1 MSIFV
6 GRLICGSSLLALAV
20 GVNGAFAQDPA
31 SISQS
36 PQQPTEQVAVD
47 DIIVTGTRLRRP
59 ANESAVPLQVLT
71 SEEITESGTTDLL
84 ESLETL
90 PGVSAGTSPTNSL
103 SAVHASG
110 LSTVNLRRLGSNRTL
125 TLVDGRRAI
134 SNSMSSDSVS
144 VDTIP
149 AGFVERLEVTTG
161 GSSAVYGTD
170 AIAGV
175 VNIILK
181 DDVEGLVID
190 SRVSTPFASG
200 GDELRLEATWG
211 TRFNDDRGYLMIGT
225 SYREE
230 AGIVADASR
239 PESIE
244 PVEFGIPSSDAF
256 ARESC
261 GPSARPGQR
270 CLLPDR
276 SGATPGG
283 VFDGDAW
290 FKDGRWYNDKSLRP
304 IDPTTG
310 TYDRGLNED
319 FNSDYD
325 GWNFRPGNSLAPD
338 RDILTVGV
346 HSTFDFTDRVTA
358 RFTAMYSDVDTSYI
372 TAPETIAD
380 DETYGVGP
388 GGLLDYY
395 EIGEILRTN
404 PLIPAAVEE
413 TRSGDLSFDRRMV
426 EVGNNA
432 RINSRETTRISADL
446 NGWLSDTLEWS
457 VYATYG
463 NFYQEQWNPNEINFA
478 KTKLALDVV
487 SNGAGGYQ
495 CRSAA
500 ARADG
505 CVPLNIFGEGSI
517 TPEAANYIRY
527 NAYGDQSRTQY
538 SAGALLRSDLVHLF
552 GVGMRWA
559 TGLEFRRDEQDVHGD
574 PDGDLVGGIDG
585 DPTTNDV
592 LVTSATVF
600 NSLQASADVTEA
612 FAEVDFELIPE
623 QLNLQFAARAADYS
637 TVGTILSYNA
647 GFRWNVFEDLGIR
660 AQYSRSQRAPNLTEF
675 YSELRP
681 DYDDLIDPC
690 EGLLP
695 DGSGLSPPRSV
706 GGSSVDLA
714 VVAANCLASP
724 GIQAFFRDPGY
735 VAGTR
740 FDAGTSAYGPNSG
753 NQDLTEETAD
763 TFTVGFVYQPSW
775 LNRNLSL
782 IVDYYEI
789 SISDVISQVSTQNT
803 VDLCYAS
810 TDFPN
815 NRFCDVITRNPSNG
829 QVVSVVNRVENL
841 NEQVVEG
848 IDASLNWRRIE
859 LGVPGRFDLDVRFSH
874 YFRDEESFFDLT
886 GELLTNDYLPYIGR
900 PTNELRAKVGYRLD
914 DVRVTWTATYEDGGV
929 DDPVNS
935 PNPGDLAYFALD
947 GQWFHRV
954 YFAYDFGPDENY
966 TFYAGMNNVFD
977 NIGPIYPTGTLGG
990 SSYNINGP
998 LNDVVGREIYF
1009 GLRAQF

>member
-1 MSIFV
+1 MSKLIT
-6 GRLICGSSLLALAV
+6 RLVCGSSFLALAM
-20 GVNGAFAQDPA
+20 GANAALAQDAMPVPQDPA
-31 SISQS
+31 Q
-36 PQQPTEQVAVD
+36 TTVD
-47 DIIVTGTRLRRP
+47 DIVVTGSRLRRP

-71 SEEITESGTTDLL
+71 TEEIAESGTTDLL
-84 ESLETL
+84 EILETL
-90 PGVSAGTSPTNSL
+90 PGVDEGTSPTNSL

-125 TLVDGRRAI
+125 TLIDGRRAI

-149 AGFVERLEVTTG
+149 AGFVKRLEVTTG

-175 VNIILK
+175 VNIIMR
-181 DDVEGLVID
+181 DDVEGFLFD

-200 GDELRLEATWG
+200 GDEFRVEGTWG
-211 TRFNDDRGYLMIGT
+211 RRYADDRGYLMIGT
-225 SYREE
+225 SYRDE
-230 AGIVADASR
+230 AGILADASR

-261 GPSARPGQR
+261 GPGALPGQR

-338 RDILTVGV
+338 RTITTVGL
-346 HSTFDFTDRVTA
+346 HTTYDFSPRIVGT
-358 RFTAMYSDVDTSYI
+358 FTAMYSDVDTHYI
-372 TAPETIAD
+372 TAAETIAD
-380 DETYGVGP
+380 DETYGYDP
-388 GGLLDYY
+388 TTGLLDTFT
-395 EIGEILRTN
+395 IGEIRRTN

-413 TRSGDLSFDRRMV
+413 TRSGDLSFDRRMI

-432 RINSRETTRISADL
+432 RINNRETTRISADVS
-446 NGWLSDTLEWS
+446 GRFSDALEWS
-457 VYATYG
+457 VYGTYG
-463 NFYQEQWNPNEINFA
+463 HFFQEQWNPNEINFA
-478 KTKLALDVV
+478 KTKWALDVV
-487 SNGAGGYQ
+487 SNGSGGYM
-495 CRSAA
+495 CASAV

-527 NAYGDQSRTQY
+527 NAYGHQSREQV
-538 SAGALLRSDLVHLF
+538 SFGGLVRSDLVDLF
-552 GVGMRWA
+552 GIGIRWA
-559 TGLEFRRDEQDVHGD
+559 AGLEYREDSQDIQGD

-592 LVTSATVF
+592 LVTSTTVF
-600 NSLQASADVTEA
+600 NSLKASADVTEA
-612 FAEVDFELIPE
+612 FVEVDFELIPDR
-623 QLNLQFAARAADYS
+623 LNLQFAARGADYS
-637 TVGTILSYNA
+637 TVGTIFSYNA
-647 GFRWNVFEDLGIR
+647 GVRWNVMEDLGLR
-660 AQYSRSQRAPNLTEF
+660 MQYSRSQRAPNLTEF
-675 YSELRP
+675 YSVERP

-695 DGSGLSPPRSV
+695 DGTGLSPPRSV

-714 VVAANCLASP
+714 VVAANCLADP
-724 GIQAFFRDPGY
+724 GIQSFFSDPGY

-740 FDAGTSAYGPNSG
+740 FDAGSSVYGPNSG
-753 NQDLTEETAD
+753 NQDLREETAD
-763 TFTVGFVYQPSW
+763 TFTFGFVYQPKW
-775 LNRNLSL
+775 LDRNLSL
-782 IVDYYEI
+782 IVDYYDI
-789 SISDVISQVSTQNT
+789 SISDVISEVSTQNT

-810 TDFPN
+810 DDYPA
-815 NRFCDVITRNPSNG
+815 NRFCDVITRNPTNG
-829 QVVSVVNRVENL
+829 QIVSVVNRVENL

-848 IDASLNWRRIE
+848 IDASLYWRRIE
-859 LGVPGRFDLDVRFSH
+859 LGTPGSFDLDVRYSH
-874 YFRDEESFFDLT
+874 YFRNEESFFDLT
-886 GELLTNDYLPYIGR
+886 GNLLTNDYLPYIGS
-900 PTNELRAKVGYRLD
+900 PENEWRVKVGYRLND
-914 DVRVTWTATYEDGGV
+914 LRVTWTASYEDGGI
-929 DDPVNS
+929 DDPVNY
-935 PNPGDLAYFALD
+935 PTPGGLAYFALD
-947 GQWFHRV
+947 GIWFHRV
-954 YFAYDFGPDENY
+954 YASYEFGPRDRY
-966 TFYAGMNNVFD
+966 TFYAGINNVMD
-977 NIGPIYPTGTLGG
+977 EIGPIYPTGTLGG

-998 LNDVVGREIYF
+998 LNDAVGREVYF
-1009 GLRAQF
+1009 GLKAEF